1 MHLEIATPELLKY
14 SYQDFIT
21 AQVDVILILPKWIK
35 SILEILIE
43 IWTINAKVVS
53 FILPVFKFT
62 GYMEGWNQGTVTT
75 D

>member
-43 IWTINAKVVS
+43 IWTINAKVVN
-53 FILPVFKFT
+53 FILLKFI

>member
-21 AQVDVILILPKWIK
+21 AQVDVILILSKWIK

-43 IWTINAKVVS
+43 IWTINAKVVN
-53 FILPVFKFT
+53 FILLKFT

>member
-43 IWTINAKVVS
+43 I
-53 FILPVFKFT
+53 
-62 GYMEGWNQGTVTT
+62 
-75 D
+75 

>member
-14 SYQDFIT
+14 SYQDFIN

-35 SILEILIE
+35 SILDILIE
-43 IWTINAKVVS
+43 IWTINAKVLS
-53 FILPVFKFT
+53 LILLKFT

>member
-21 AQVDVILILPKWIK
+21 AQVRCELFYLKRIK
-35 SILEILIE
+35 SILSILIE
-43 IWTINAKVVS
+43 IYTIYAKAVS
-53 FILPVFKFT
+53 FVLPQFT
-62 GYMEGWNQGTVTT
+62 DYMEGWNQGTVTT